1 MCIRDSYIRTL
12 CVHLGLLCGTGGH
25 MQELR
30 RVRSGAMDENRH
42 LCTMHDVLDAQH
54 HFDAT
59 KDESYLRR
67 VVLPLEILLTG
78 FKRLVVKDSAVNAIC
93 YGAKLMLPGLLR
105 FADDIDVNEE
115 VVLMTTKGE
124 AIAIGIAMMTT
135 SVMADC
141 DHGAVARVKR
151 VIMER
156 DTYPRKWGLGP
167 MATKKKALVAEGKVH
182 KNAAFPTPLEAS
194 YDDKAAPADDE
205 AARKAEKKA
214 KKAKKKALEG
224 GDDSAEKKKKKK
236 KKKSDD

>member
-1 MCIRDSYIRTL
+1 M
-12 CVHLGLLCGTGGH
+12 G
-25 MQELR
+25 
-30 RVRSGAMDENRH
+30 
-42 LCTMHDVLDAQH
+42 HDVLDAQWSR
-54 HFDAT
+54 DNLQ
-59 KDESYLRR
+59 KEEYLRR
-67 VVLPLEILLTG
+67 VIMPLEILLTG

-182 KNAAFPTPLEAS
+182 KNAAYPAPLEAS
-194 YDDKAAPADDE
+194 YDSKYAAASAADDE

-214 KKAKKKALEG
+214 KKAKKKSLEG
-224 GDDSAEKKKKKK
+224 GEEKEKKKKKK
-236 KKKSDD
+236 

>member
-1 MCIRDSYIRTL
+1 M
-12 CVHLGLLCGTGGH
+12 G
-25 MQELR
+25 
-30 RVRSGAMDENRH
+30 
-42 LCTMHDVLDAQH
+42 DAQH

-115 VVLMTTKGE
+115 VVLMTT
-124 AIAIGIAMMTT
+124 

-151 VIMER
+151 IIMER

-167 MATKKKALVAEGKVH
+167 MAAKKKALVAEGKVH
-182 KNAAFPTPLEAS
+182 KNAAYPAPLEAS
-194 YDDKAAPADDE
+194 YDKATPADDDE

-214 KKAKKKALEG
+214 KKAKKKSLEG
-224 GDDSAEKKKKKK
+224 G
-236 KKKSDD
+236 